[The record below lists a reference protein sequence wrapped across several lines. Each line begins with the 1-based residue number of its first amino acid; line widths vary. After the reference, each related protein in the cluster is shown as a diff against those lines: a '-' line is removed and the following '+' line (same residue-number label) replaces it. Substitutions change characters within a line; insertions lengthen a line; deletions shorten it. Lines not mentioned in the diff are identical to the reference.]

1 LAEESP
7 GNVRQRQAAA
17 TRQQLLMA
25 ACDVFEER
33 GYQATSVGAITDRAA
48 TAHGTFYLYFK
59 NKEDAFCQVMQ
70 AVIIGDLANA
80 IHANPDVG
88 PRERIEQTIRSFFVA
103 YGPHTGLWRAVLEGA
118 LQSDRVQEIWLD
130 LRRQIIHRLAES
142 IETECT
148 QGTMRPLDP
157 LMTAHAL
164 AAMNEWFAFTHF
176 AMGEPPGGDLDPDNQ
191 HAVGVLVDLWYH
203 ALYGQVPAELEAAN
217 ANSEPAHSG
226 QGNGADDAPAPT
238 TSPSSR
244 H

>member
-17 TRQQLLMA
+17 TRLQLLTA
-25 ACDVFEER
+25 ACEVFEEK

-59 NKEDAFCQVMQ
+59 NKEDAFCQVME

-80 IHANPDVG
+80 IHATPGVG
-88 PRERIEQTIRSFFVA
+88 ARERLEQIIRSFFAA

-118 LQSDRVQEIWLD
+118 LQSARVQEIWLD
-130 LRRQIIHRLAES
+130 LRRTIIHRLAES
-142 IETECT
+142 LEAECA
-148 QGTMRPLDP
+148 QGSIRPLDP
-157 LMTAHAL
+157 LMSAHAL

-176 AMGEPPGGDLDPDNQ
+176 VLGEPPGADDQLDPNND

-203 ALYGQVPAELEAAN
+203 ALYGEVLTEPGPLPEPSASPA
-217 ANSEPAHSG
+217 AHL
-226 QGNGADDAPAPT
+226 
-238 TSPSSR
+238 
-244 H
+244 

>member
-1 LAEESP
+1 
-7 GNVRQRQAAA
+7 
-17 TRQQLLMA
+17 MA
-25 ACDVFEER
+25 ACEVFEEK

-80 IHANPDVG
+80 IHASPDVG
-88 PRERIEQTIRSFFVA
+88 PRERIEQTIRSFFAA

-130 LRRQIIHRLAES
+130 LRRLIIHRLAES
-142 IETECT
+142 IETECA
-148 QGTMRPLDP
+148 QGSVRPIDP
-157 LMTAHAL
+157 LMSAHAL
-164 AAMNEWFAFTHF
+164 ASMNEWFAFTHF
-176 AMGEPPGGDLDPDNQ
+176 VMGEPPGGDLDPDNH

-203 ALYGQVPAELEAAN
+203 ALYGEVPADLERPPASGTSPASGTIGGDPN
-217 ANSEPAHSG
+217 GAEPA
-226 QGNGADDAPAPT
+226 A
-238 TSPSSR
+238 R